1 MAGRQSEPSIDEILS
16 SIRKVIAEDD
26 GMGILPKKHK
36 PTADLPPHNNGE
48 RSAQPLSEDV
58 LELTNENDANDS
70 DSNDGDALVNQET
83 AQGLRQSLSTL
94 AALSEPSARP
104 QIVRSGETSLEG
116 LVSEML
122 RPMMKEW
129 LDQNLP
135 ILVETMVAK
144 EIQRITKKG

>member
-1 MAGRQSEPSIDEILS
+1 MAERQSEPSIDEILS

-26 GMGILPKKHK
+26 VIDNGLNEAAFDAISSTGDKEPKNDEI
-36 PTADLPPHNNGE
+36 PA
-48 RSAQPLSEDV
+48 SEDI
-58 LELTNENDANDS
+58 LELTSLEDDS
-70 DSNDGDALVNQET
+70 LVNQET
-83 AQGLRQSLSTL
+83 AQGLRKSLSTL

-135 ILVETMVAK
+135 TLVESMVER
-144 EIQRITKKG
+144 EIKRITKKD

>member
-26 GMGILPKKHK
+26 SIR
-36 PTADLPPHNNGE
+36 TAPMKAPQKNV
-48 RSAQPLSEDV
+48 SAKNINEDI
-58 LELTNENDANDS
+58 LELTAEDS
-70 DSNDGDALVNQET
+70 SVNNNNSSVEPLVNQET
-83 AQGLRQSLSTL
+83 AQGLRQGLSTL
-94 AALSEPSARP
+94 AALSEPSAPP
-104 QIVRSGETSLEG
+104 QFVRSGETSMEG
-116 LVSEML
+116 LVSDML

-135 ILVETMVAK
+135 TLVESMVER

>member
-1 MAGRQSEPSIDEILS
+1 MADRQSEPSIDEILS

-26 GMGILPKKHK
+26 VIDNGMNDAAFDTISSTDK
-36 PTADLPPHNNGE
+36 
-48 RSAQPLSEDV
+48 SASKNDDAQSDEDV
-58 LELTNENDANDS
+58 LELTSPEDD
-70 DSNDGDALVNQET
+70 LVNPET

-104 QIVRSGETSLEG
+104 QIVRSGETSLES
-116 LVSEML
+116 LVTEML

-135 ILVETMVAK
+135 TLVESMVER
-144 EIQRITKKG
+144 EIKRITKKD

>member
-1 MAGRQSEPSIDEILS
+1 MADRQSEPSIDEILS

-26 GMGILPKKHK
+26 VIDKGKNDAAFDTISSTDK
-36 PTADLPPHNNGE
+36 
-48 RSAQPLSEDV
+48 SASKNDKAQRKDDI
-58 LELTNENDANDS
+58 LELTSPEDD
-70 DSNDGDALVNQET
+70 DLVNPET

-104 QIVRSGETSLEG
+104 QIVRSGETSLES
-116 LVSEML
+116 LVTEML

-135 ILVETMVAK
+135 PLVESMVER
-144 EIQRITKKG
+144 EIKRITKKD

>member
-1 MAGRQSEPSIDEILS
+1 MAERQSEPSIDEILS

-26 GMGILPKKHK
+26 VVDN
-36 PTADLPPHNNGE
+36 DLNE
-48 RSAQPLSEDV
+48 AAFDTISSTDDSASKDDSTQSEDDV
-58 LELTNENDANDS
+58 LELTSLEDDN
-70 DSNDGDALVNQET
+70 LVDQET

-94 AALSEPSARP
+94 AALSKPSARP
-104 QIVRSGETSLEG
+104 QIVRSGETSLES

-135 ILVETMVAK
+135 TLVESMVER
-144 EIQRITKKG
+144 EIKRITKKD

>member
-1 MAGRQSEPSIDEILS
+1 MAERQSEPSIDEILS

-26 GMGILPKKHK
+26 VIDNGLNEAAFDAISSTGDKEPKNDEV
-36 PTADLPPHNNGE
+36 PA
-48 RSAQPLSEDV
+48 SEDI
-58 LELTNENDANDS
+58 LELTSLEDDS
-70 DSNDGDALVNQET
+70 LVNQET
-83 AQGLRQSLSTL
+83 AQGLRKSLSTL

-135 ILVETMVAK
+135 TLVESMVER
-144 EIQRITKKG
+144 EIKRITKKD